1 MRVLRSYRNDL
12 RSIRTLPHRW
22 MRSEMCISP
31 QGQYRLVLSRKQ
43 LDHGALMS
51 SLNFGFHRAALGLT
65 ARMGRGDTACDTSGS
80 NAGENPS

>member
-1 MRVLRSYRNDL
+1 
-12 RSIRTLPHRW
+12 
-22 MRSEMCISP
+22 
-31 QGQYRLVLSRKQ
+31 
-43 LDHGALMS
+43 MS